1 MVFIDNKMETGNFF
15 DLLEAGISFGFRN
28 LRLSGEVKGLLREE
42 KLEIPDE
49 ALREALTNAL
59 CHRQYERTNGSVSL
73 AIYDDRVEIVN
84 PGTFPPQLTEESI
97 RSNHES
103 YPYNSQLTLSDFSH
117 CRKVRTILQPLVTL
131 YLPNRTHTCK
141 PVECFF

>member
-1 MVFIDNKMETGNFF
+1 MTIE
-15 DLLEAGISFGFRN
+15 
-28 LRLSGEVKGLLREE
+28 EVKELI
-42 KLEIPDE
+42 KIDE
-49 ALREALTNAL
+49 TRVVEFKKTTGELKDAM
-59 CHRQYERTNGSVSL
+59 HSVCAMLNSDGGYVIIDIAPKSL
-73 AIYDDRVEIVN
+73 NELVN